1 MRRRDFIAGAAGAA
15 AWPSTTIAQ
24 QTGRTRQIGLLTPV
38 GSTPLL
44 AEIAAFKGALARFG
58 WTEGR
63 NLRID
68 EFHVGS
74 AIDRS
79 SYIAELLNR
88 GPDAI
93 VVLGGGSTLAVRERT
108 QTIPIVSVGA
118 GDVFGRI
125 VNNIARPEGN
135 ITGVAG
141 GFASLGGKWL
151 ELLKEAVPRV
161 ERVAYIEAPPS
172 VATNFFPAIAD
183 AAKIMGVKAV
193 EIPYLNAVDIV
204 RGIDAFAVEPN
215 AGLIIPP
222 ASFAQYGDII
232 LTLAEQHRLPTVA
245 GGRPKEGALIS
256 YGANGGDLWR
266 RAAYLVDRLL
276 RGTKVSDL
284 PVEFPTKFELVVNL
298 KTAEAIGVT
307 IPETFLVRADELI
320 E

>member
-1 MRRRDFIAGAAGAA
+1 MNLGRREFIAGAAGAA

-24 QTGRTRQIGLLTPV
+24 QTGRTRQIGLLTAF
-38 GSTPLL
+38 GSTRLL
-44 AEIAAFKGALARFG
+44 ADIAAFRGALARSG

-68 EFHVGS
+68 EFHGGS

-93 VVLGGGSTLAVRERT
+93 VVLGGGSTLAVREKT

-135 ITGVAG
+135 ITGVAS

-151 ELLKEAVPRV
+151 ELLKEAVPRLD
-161 ERVAYIEAPPS
+161 RVAYIEAPPS

-183 AAKIMGVKAV
+183 AAKIMGVKA
-193 EIPYLNAVDIV
+193 A
-204 RGIDAFAVEPN
+204 
-215 AGLIIPP
+215 P
-222 ASFAQYGDII
+222 AS
-232 LTLAEQHRLPTVA
+232 PTCFTCF
-245 GGRPKEGALIS
+245 RS
-256 YGANGGDLWR
+256 TY
-266 RAAYLVDRLL
+266 
-276 RGTKVSDL
+276 
-284 PVEFPTKFELVVNL
+284 
-298 KTAEAIGVT
+298 
-307 IPETFLVRADELI
+307 
-320 E
+320 